1 MTSHIPKKA
10 LFLDRDGVINHDK
23 GYVFSWDDIEFY
35 DGIYKLL
42 RAARLHGYVAFVI
55 TNQSGIARE
64 YFSQEQFTI
73 LTIKMLKHFKAYGCE
88 ICAVYFCPYL
98 NDAESDNMWLRK
110 PNPGMFEAACVDFN
124 IDLSSS
130 IFIGDRFTDLQA
142 AHAAKVAN
150 IFIFKNGSNAIEIKK
165 CDEAKG
171 LEFSF
176 IDSLDDVRNW
186 ISGNND

>member
-1 MTSHIPKKA
+1 MTAYTPRKA
-10 LFLDRDGVINHDK
+10 LFLDRDGVINYDK
-23 GYVFSWDDIEFY
+23 GYVSSWDDIEFY
-35 DGIYKLL
+35 YGINNLL
-42 RAARLHGYVAFVI
+42 RAARLHGYVPLII
-55 TNQSGIARE
+55 TNQSGIARG

-73 LTIKMLKHFKAYGCE
+73 LTMEMLKYFKSNGCE
-88 ICAVYFCPYL
+88 ISAVYFDPYL
-98 NDAESDNMWLRK
+98 NDAESDKMWLRK

-142 AHAAKVAN
+142 AHAARVAN

-165 CDEAKG
+165 CNEAKG

-176 IDSLDDVRNW
+176 INSLDDVRNW
-186 ISGNND
+186 INGNND